1 MNTVWRFIIR
11 IALAALSALPVERIV
26 AALLNAVMQRLDEGN
41 VEKARKSAEHL
52 SELAEL
58 FSDVL
63 ADRTVTEFEVCA
75 MRSAVMDAR
84 ERLLANWAA
93 GQSGRHIQAGLAE
106 AGLTAAY
113 ARPATEE
120 QDENQTEDGE

>member
-1 MNTVWRFIIR
+1 
-11 IALAALSALPVERIV
+11 
-26 AALLNAVMQRLDEGN
+26 
-41 VEKARKSAEHL
+41 
-52 SELAEL
+52 
-58 FSDVL
+58 
-63 ADRTVTEFEVCA
+63 

-113 ARPATEE
+113 AQPAKGTEA
-120 QDENQTEDGE
+120 DDGGA

>member
-84 ERLLANWAA
+84 ARLLANWAA
-93 GQSGRHIQAGLAE
+93 GQTGRHIQARLAG

-113 ARPATEE
+113 ARPAKGTEA
-120 QDENQTEDGE
+120 DDGGA

>member
-1 MNTVWRFIIR
+1 MNTVWRFIIK
-11 IALAALSALPVERIV
+11 IALAALAALPVERIV
-26 AALLNAVMQRLDEGN
+26 AALLNAVVQRLDEGN

-63 ADRTVTEFEVCA
+63 ADRTVTEFEVRA

-84 ERLLANWAA
+84 ARLLANWAA
-93 GQSGRHIQAGLAE
+93 GQSGRHIQAGLAG

-113 ARPATEE
+113 ARPAKGTEA
-120 QDENQTEDGE
+120 DDGGA